1 MNRLK
6 KWLVN
11 RKNHVLFEGG
21 GSVLTP
27 KLLEISFL
35 GRDFQNLAKN
45 QNYRNPQTN
54 LATI

>member
-1 MNRLK
+1 MYNLK
-6 KWLVN
+6 
-11 RKNHVLFEGG
+11 GG

-27 KLLEISFL
+27 KLLGISFL
-35 GRDFQNLAKN
+35 GRDFRNLAKN